1 MATLLVSHSM
11 TFTNPS
17 LQVTKNHTLEL
28 NETAVNRP
36 QPGQV
41 LLHVRATGIC
51 GSDIHF
57 WKTGAIGEL
66 KVLGNCTL
74 GHEAAGE
81 VIEVG
86 ENVTNVAA
94 GDRVAIEP
102 GVPCGNCFLCSQ
114 GDYNLCEQVQFIGVY
129 PYHGSM
135 QRFLV
140 HDARYVHKLPD
151 NMSYEKG
158 ALVEPASVAYHAIER
173 AQLRLGGGVLVA
185 GAGPIGLFTL
195 LLAKASGCTP
205 LCITDISQDRLD
217 FAKKLVPELKTYRI
231 NPKLTPQETG
241 LEIKKQ
247 FGPTEYHAPHVCLE
261 CTGVESS
268 INCCAYATRR
278 SGTLMVVGVG
288 KDEIKIP
295 FMTLSLAEVDVKFIN
310 RYHHSWAPVIKLIS
324 EGIIKVEPLV
334 THRFPLEQAKAA
346 LECSQDPTSGSIK
359 VMIVDTE

>member
-135 QRFLV
+135 QRFWFMMLGMCTSFLIICLMRKV
-140 HDARYVHKLPD
+140 HWWNLLLLLTMPLKEL
-151 NMSYEKG
+151 SFG
-158 ALVEPASVAYHAIER
+158 LVEECLLLEL
-173 AQLRLGGGVLVA
+173 AQLDFSRYYWQRHLVVLHYA
-185 GAGPIGLFTL
+185 L
-195 LLAKASGCTP
+195 L
-205 LCITDISQDRLD
+205 I
-217 FAKKLVPELKTYRI
+217 FLKTD
-231 NPKLTPQETG
+231 
-241 LEIKKQ
+241 
-247 FGPTEYHAPHVCLE
+247 
-261 CTGVESS
+261 S
-268 INCCAYATRR
+268 
-278 SGTLMVVGVG
+278 TL
-288 KDEIKIP
+288 P
-295 FMTLSLAEVDVKFIN
+295 RNWFQS
-310 RYHHSWAPVIKLIS
+310 
-324 EGIIKVEPLV
+324 
-334 THRFPLEQAKAA
+334 
-346 LECSQDPTSGSIK
+346 
-359 VMIVDTE
+359 